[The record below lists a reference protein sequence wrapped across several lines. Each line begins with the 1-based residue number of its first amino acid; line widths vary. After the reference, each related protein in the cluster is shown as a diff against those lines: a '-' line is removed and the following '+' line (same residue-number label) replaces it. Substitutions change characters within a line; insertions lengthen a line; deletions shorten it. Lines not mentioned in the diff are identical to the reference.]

1 MKKCLYLVLLFYKMV
16 IQMENINELINA
28 GDLGSVLEIAKEFHG
43 HVCPYVALG
52 IKHRPL
58 L

>member
-1 MKKCLYLVLLFYKMV
+1 
-16 IQMENINELINA
+16 MENINELINA